1 LSGSDAEQ
9 AQAILNNPD
18 YFGDMDTDWL
28 DLVLRTGVTQNLDLS
43 VAGGGVNSRYYTSLS
58 YTGQDGTLINTD
70 FQRIS
75 GKISLDSDISKYFR
89 LNTNLNFG
97 YTKSNITNGVYGQA
111 LYAPPTFAPYNED
124 GTYAKLELGYDYQG
138 YQNPLAV
145 ASCTNQAKTYTFMGS
160 VARMGLRTG
169 SVFRTC
175 FSHVATYIHVT
186 RGVALFVCDS
196 TLPPTNPPPS
206 HLKGL
211 KIGIMGCS
219 TKCSGV
225 YRYMTQRTL
234 VVQEDAVTESVKN

>member
-1 LSGSDAEQ
+1 MCIRDSGYTIKGDIEGAGNGTAIMTIPVGREEVTTGAVSYTHL
-9 AQAILNNPD
+9 AQAILNNTD
-18 YFGDMDTDWL
+18 YFGDTDTDWL
-28 DLVLRTGVTQNLDLS
+28 DLVLRTGVTQNLDRS

-58 YTGQDGTLINTD
+58 YTGQEGTLIKTD

-124 GTYAKLELGYDYQG
+124 GTYAILELGYNYQG

-160 VARMGLRTG
+160 VEMCIRDR
-169 SVFRTC
+169 
-175 FSHVATYIHVT
+175 
-186 RGVALFVCDS
+186 
-196 TLPPTNPPPS
+196 
-206 HLKGL
+206 
-211 KIGIMGCS
+211 
-219 TKCSGV
+219 
-225 YRYMTQRTL
+225 Q
-234 VVQEDAVTESVKN
+234 